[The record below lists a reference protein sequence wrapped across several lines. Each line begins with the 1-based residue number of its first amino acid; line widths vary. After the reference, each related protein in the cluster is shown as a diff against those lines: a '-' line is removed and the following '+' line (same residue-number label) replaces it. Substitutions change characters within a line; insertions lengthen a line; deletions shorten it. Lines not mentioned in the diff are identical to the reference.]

1 MEDDQKRGG
10 GSRRGPK
17 PADAALTGF
26 SLHHGHDSNHP
37 DREELA
43 SAAAAEAV
51 LDRLADAL
59 FALDEILGM
68 LQRAHDRRLD
78 WLEPHILKS
87 YDEVNDLMKRL
98 SN

>member
-1 MEDDQKRGG
+1 MKDDQKRGG
-10 GSRRGPK
+10 GSRPEPERGQDIFLLP
-17 PADAALTGF
+17 
-26 SLHHGHDSNHP
+26 
-37 DREELA
+37 
-43 SAAAAEAV
+43 AAEVV

-68 LQRAHDRRLD
+68 LQRAQDRRLD
-78 WLEPHILKS
+78 WLEPHIEKT